1 MLFSKKRPQSAPS
14 ARWDPNTQTPAIRCS
29 ICTGEQ
35 VAGFIRREDG
45 HFVAV
50 QLITCDQDL
59 DDFRAAY
66 GLGDRTIR
74 KIY

>member
-1 MLFSKKRPQSAPS
+1 MLFQKKSTPTAH
-14 ARWDPNTQTPAIRCS
+14 WDPETQTPAIRCS

-45 HFVAV
+45 SFVGV
-50 QLITCDQDL
+50 QLIQSPKDL
-59 DDFRAAY
+59 QDFREMY
-66 GLGDRTIR
+66 GLGDQAIR